1 MSESSL
7 GQLVFLAAAVSCG
20 VLWGL
25 ESLFPFFRN
34 RQARLKHALV
44 NFSVAALNALITSLC
59 TAGALLALDYI
70 RPHWH
75 GLKGL
80 IEHPVL
86 ASAVLVICFDLW
98 SYVWHRLNH
107 AVPLLWRFHRFHH
120 CDELMD
126 VTTGFRFHPI
136 EIVLSE
142 LFRLPILAL
151 LGMGAFEILLYNLL
165 SFPIILMHHSNIAL
179 PTRLDGLLAVL
190 IPSPNV
196 HRLHHSVQSAESNT
210 NFGSMLSVWDRLFG
224 SLIWRANLQSLRLG
238 VEDKRARSFPVSL

>member
-1 MSESSL
+1 MSESGL
-7 GQLVFLAAAVSCG
+7 GQALFLAAAVSCG
-20 VLWGL
+20 ALWWL
-25 ESLFPFFRN
+25 EGVIPFFQN
-34 RQARLKHALV
+34 RHRRYQHALV
-44 NFSVAALNALITSLC
+44 NVAIATLNALISSAMTL
-59 TAGALLALDYI
+59 GALIVLDDA
-70 RPHWH
+70 RPYWQ

-80 IEHPVL
+80 IENPVL
-86 ASAVLVICFDLW
+86 ASVVLVVCFDFW

-120 CDELMD
+120 GDEAMD

-142 LFRLPILAL
+142 LFRLPVYLL

-179 PTRLDGLLAVL
+179 PTRLDGMLSIF

-196 HRLHHSVQSAESNT
+196 HRLHHSVNPMESNT

-224 SLIWRANLQSLRLG
+224 SFIWRDNLTSLRLG
-238 VEDKRARSFPVSL
+238 VKDEGAR